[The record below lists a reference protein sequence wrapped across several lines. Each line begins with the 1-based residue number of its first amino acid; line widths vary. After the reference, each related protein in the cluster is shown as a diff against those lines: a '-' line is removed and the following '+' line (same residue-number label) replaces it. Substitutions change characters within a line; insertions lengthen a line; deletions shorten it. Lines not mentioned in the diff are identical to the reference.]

1 MSVSLIRSLIPDLGD
16 PPGLT
21 DTQIE
26 ACLTLYPN
34 VKLALAECLDILGSN
49 EVLVTILLI
58 KQRTLNRQLRNLV
71 LPLIHPCVQ
80 LRISRTLKLNI
91 LTEKLYP
98 GL

>member
-49 EVLVTILLI
+49 EVLVQKVFGGPEGSVNSDRVAATLQARANRLRSEPGTILEV
-58 KQRTLNRQLRNLV
+58 K
-71 LPLIHPCVQ
+71 
-80 LRISRTLKLNI
+80 
-91 LTEKLYP
+91 
-98 GL
+98 